1 MTQTRRRSS
10 RIAKEVGI
18 LLHGIDMEKKTFS
31 EHTKTVV
38 VTGHGAGIV
47 SRYRLAPESKINLRR
62 LATKTQTEVR
72 VVGLIES
79 QSGSYTYGVAF
90 LDPDI
95 NFWGMDF
102 PPDTESEQKASHEVF
117 ECSRCNT
124 NERIDLDELQLDIYA
139 VHHALARS
147 CKRCGSPT
155 VWKRVGDPD
164 TNSTSSGRASLSP
177 LANLP

>member
-10 RIAKEVGI
+10 RIPKEVGI
-18 LLHGIDMEKKTFS
+18 LLRGTDMEKKAFS

-38 VTGHGAGIV
+38 INRNGAGIV

-62 LATKTQTEVR
+62 LATHTHTEVR
-72 VVGLIES
+72 VVGLVES
-79 QSGSYTYGVAF
+79 QSGVYIYGVAF

-102 PPDTESEQKASHEVF
+102 PPDTESEQKASHKLF
-117 ECSRCNT
+117 ECSRCKT
-124 NERIDLDELQLDIYA
+124 YERINLDEMQSDIYA

-164 TNSTSSGRASLSP
+164 SDPTSSARASLSP